1 MLFLCTAILC
11 CAFIAPKNKTALAH
25 TKSQGGSL
33 GILYDYEN
41 KQLSKDTLDA
51 LAVAASNDYAKI
63 EDLIADVVENGTV
76 INASKFGNNTLFL
89 GKYGGTGDYLEW
101 IPAYIAQTEIYGVK
115 QVVLTLWLSHTKNSG
130 KYEVSYFND
139 SFNSGNKC
147 IPSSNLYSASYI
159 HQLINNGNTYSN
171 GTYFT
176 GYGNSEFTF
185 NLKSN
190 TYEPEEDNKFVEFTG
205 DGEISKFIIAPKFVD
220 WQMSE
225 NKYKNDPSNTDEFYT
240 SQSGDGYSY
249 NGWTEDNIWLPS
261 VTEVD
266 ASGYWKT
273 TVSQRANSVTTR
285 TRSADPDRF
294 SYAMSYE
301 SGGYAANIDVINNGN
316 SAVRPAIH
324 IKLSTLS
331 ISVPKVAETNY
342 NGEDWKSNEKFA
354 DLNVSWYNAD
364 FVKLNFPS
372 SEMIDVNSYT
382 LTANLTQAAFD
393 NGLFWSDQT
402 VDPKTFTFTVNKK
415 PLAVKFESDENGYLI
430 ASFADEKEIYSR
442 DTGQKYPK
450 LITKYFKE
458 GDETNVFAK
467 PTSYGKWYAVAE
479 IENDCNYTIDEDT
492 KQSDLFEVTKATV
505 FCPTLSGGDTT
516 VTETYNGTKKTF
528 TLKNITS
535 YVKYSFDGL
544 TEESYDSATGELVVS
559 ATDEGVYAV
568 IVTLADGGEH
578 TVWDSGDT
586 DAKTV
591 TINIVKSSD
600 PDNPGGGTTDPT
612 DPDNPG
618 GGTTDPTDPDNPG
631 GGTTDPTDP
640 DNPGGG
646 TTDPTD
652 PDNPGG
658 GTTDPTD
665 PDNPGG
671 GTTDPT
677 DPDNPGGGTTDPTDP
692 DNPGGSTTDPTDPDN
707 PGGGTTDPTDPDNP
721 GGGTT
726 DPDNDTL
733 NNNGVTAVWNKVK
746 NFMSDTV
753 LGLPVWAWFLIGLA
767 VLVLLIIII
776 AVACKR
782 RKSKEQRA
790 EEKARREEERR
801 LQQERI
807 AAERELA
814 KAKQEAELEKIR
826 AQANMANA
834 GLAGMA
840 MQQSVQQQ
848 SHQSVT
854 ASAQITGD
862 VARALA
868 KIEAELEQLRAN
880 QSVQQSGYPPAA
892 GGMDYHSVYA
902 EERARAAETK
912 LLEERVRI
920 EERARAAE
928 QRAMLAEERYWR
940 GGNAIPAEI
949 VVSLLQALSNGG
961 NAAPVNITAVPSPAT
976 AAIPQSVERNA
987 GSPPAQYPS
996 DAVITTTTT
1005 VDTTKTKPVTRSY
1018 ETETNFDI
1026 DGFYDKI

>member
-1 MLFLCTAILC
+1 MIKKRTISTSIGGGYVLYSVNKKQAKKLSLFTLIMLFLCTAILC

-364 FVKLNFPS
+364 FVNLNFPS

-646 TTDPTD
+646 TTDPT
-652 PDNPGG
+652 N
-658 GTTDPTD
+658 
-665 PDNPGG
+665 
-671 GTTDPT
+671 
-677 DPDNPGGGTTDPTDP
+677 
-692 DNPGGSTTDPTDPDN
+692 
-707 PGGGTTDPTDPDNP
+707 PDNP

-776 AVACKR
+776 AVACKC

-840 MQQSVQQQ
+840 MQQPVQQQ
-848 SHQSVT
+848 AHQPVT